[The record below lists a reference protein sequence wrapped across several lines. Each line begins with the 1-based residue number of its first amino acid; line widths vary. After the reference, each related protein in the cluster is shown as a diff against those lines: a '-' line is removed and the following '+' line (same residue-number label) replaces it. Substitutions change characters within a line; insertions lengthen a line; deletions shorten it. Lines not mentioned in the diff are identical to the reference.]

1 LDARQQAVREMH
13 TCVSIRDHLASSTEI
28 EECPWATGTAA
39 GARELGR
46 TARLRR
52 GDSIGG
58 GVAAAAD
65 PDCNTPITV
74 IPRDSGGL
82 AVGSAGNCAELLSLL
97 LPLAAAP
104 DPLLSSATGPVGSV
118 RTEAVSGGSQQTEL
132 EGNTV
137 ATEAE
142 EELGEAGDDSRAG
155 SSSAM
160 HA

>member
-1 LDARQQAVREMH
+1 MHAR
-13 TCVSIRDHLASSTEI
+13 VSIWDHLASSTETR
-28 EECPWATGTAA
+28 ECPWATGTAE

-52 GDSIGG
+52 GDSMGG
-58 GVAAAAD
+58 GVASD
-65 PDCNTPITV
+65 PDCSTPITV

-82 AVGSAGNCAELLSLL
+82 AVGSTGNSPEVLSLL

-104 DPLLSSATGPVGSV
+104 DPLPFSATVAVGCV
-118 RTEAVSGGSQQTEL
+118 RTEAVSAGSQQTEL

-137 ATEAE
+137 ATEAGV
-142 EELGEAGDDSRAG
+142 ELGEAGDDSKAG